1 MLLVYSTV
9 TWVGV
14 RLVRVRLV
22 VGVSLVVCLGRLLQ
36 RLLLVDVVC
45 IHNGICVWG
54 CQLVLLIIV
63 LRHLLVP

>member
-9 TWVGV
+9 SWVGV

-36 RLLLVDVVC
+36 RLLLVDAVC